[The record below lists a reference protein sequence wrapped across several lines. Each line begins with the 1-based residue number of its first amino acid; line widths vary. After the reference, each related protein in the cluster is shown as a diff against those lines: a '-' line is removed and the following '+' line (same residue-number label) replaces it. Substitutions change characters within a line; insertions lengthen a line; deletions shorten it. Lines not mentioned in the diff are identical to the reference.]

1 MSMIEERRFV
11 KKILP
16 KEGNDMKEQT
26 ANKLS
31 IYRIALISVF
41 AALVF
46 AANWLYIPIPVAV
59 GSMSRISLG
68 NVFSLL
74 SGLILGPIGGGLA
87 SGIGAALFDVTNPAY
102 IASAPFT
109 FVFKFLLAAVCGW
122 IAHAKTAKG
131 ENHKRN
137 LVAAVCGS
145 VTYII
150 LYLSKAFIQS
160 MLVGN
165 ALNVTL
171 LAVGEKLLTSSVNAV
186 VAVIISV
193 PLSAAIRLALK
204 KSGLMKKLEKE

>member
-1 MSMIEERRFV
+1 MEQKASN
-11 KKILP
+11 KI
-16 KEGNDMKEQT
+16 
-26 ANKLS
+26 S
-31 IYRIALISVF
+31 VYRIALIAVF

-59 GSMSRISLG
+59 GNMSRISLG

-87 SGIGAALFDVTNPAY
+87 SGIGAALYDVTNPAY

-122 IAHAKTAKG
+122 IAHAKGSRG

-137 LVAAVCGS
+137 IVAAVCGS

-150 LYLSKAFIQS
+150 LYLSKAFVQGL
-160 MLVGN
+160 LVGN
-165 ALNVTL
+165 DINVVL
-171 LAVGEKLLTSSVNAV
+171 LAVAEKLLTSSINAV
-186 VAVIISV
+186 IAVIISV
-193 PLSAAIRLALK
+193 PLSAAIRLALA
-204 KSGLMKKLEKE
+204 KSGLSKKLEK

>member
-1 MSMIEERRFV
+1 MEQKVSN
-11 KKILP
+11 KI
-16 KEGNDMKEQT
+16 
-26 ANKLS
+26 S
-31 IYRIALISVF
+31 VYRIALIAVF

-59 GSMSRISLG
+59 GNMSRISLG

-87 SGIGAALFDVTNPAY
+87 SGIGAALYDVTNPAY

-122 IAHAKTAKG
+122 IAHAKGCRG

-137 LVAAVCGS
+137 IVAAVCGS

-150 LYLSKAFIQS
+150 LYLSKAFVQGL
-160 MLVGN
+160 LVGN
-165 ALNVTL
+165 DINVVL
-171 LAVGEKLLTSSVNAV
+171 LAVAEKLLTSSINAV
-186 VAVIISV
+186 IAVIISV
-193 PLSAAIRLALK
+193 PLSAAIRLALA
-204 KSGLMKKLEKE
+204 KSGLTKKLEK

>member
-1 MSMIEERRFV
+1 MEQKASN
-11 KKILP
+11 KI
-16 KEGNDMKEQT
+16 
-26 ANKLS
+26 S
-31 IYRIALISVF
+31 VYRIALIAVF

-59 GSMSRISLG
+59 GNMSRISLG

-87 SGIGAALFDVTNPAY
+87 SGIGAALYDVTNPAY

-122 IAHAKTAKG
+122 IAHAQGSRG

-137 LVAAVCGS
+137 IVAAVCGS

-150 LYLSKAFIQS
+150 LYLSKAFVQGL
-160 MLVGN
+160 LVGN
-165 ALNVTL
+165 DINVVL
-171 LAVGEKLLTSSVNAV
+171 LAVAEKLLTSSINAV
-186 VAVIISV
+186 IAVIISV
-193 PLSAAIRLALK
+193 PLSAAIRLALA
-204 KSGLMKKLEKE
+204 KSGLSKKLEK

>member
-1 MSMIEERRFV
+1 
-11 KKILP
+11 
-16 KEGNDMKEQT
+16 MKQEKS
-26 ANKLS
+26 NRIS

-74 SGLILGPIGGGLA
+74 SGLILGPISGGLA

-122 IAHAKTAKG
+122 IAHAKAAKG

>member
-59 GSMSRISLG
+59 GNMSRISLG

-122 IAHAKTAKG
+122 IAHTKGCKG

-150 LYLSKAFIQS
+150 LYLTKAFIQS

-165 ALNVTL
+165 AINVVL

-193 PLSAAIRLALK
+193 SLSAAIRLALK
-204 KSGLMKKLEKE
+204 RIGLMKKLEQ